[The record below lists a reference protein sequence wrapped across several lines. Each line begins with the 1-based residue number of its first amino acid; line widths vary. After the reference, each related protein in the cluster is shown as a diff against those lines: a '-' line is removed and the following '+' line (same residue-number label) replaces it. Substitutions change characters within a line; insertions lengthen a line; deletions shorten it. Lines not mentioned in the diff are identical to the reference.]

1 MDISL
6 TSSHGLSILVV
17 GLKLI
22 LRKESKME
30 VGEMVTIAQEIGAF
44 KPVVN
49 KVLEGLKDYKNE
61 YRQIADF
68 LLAEAVSAR
77 SKLFKG
83 FVAEGFSREE
93 AMTLTV
99 ATVQEMV
106 KAVNSVKKVK

>member
-1 MDISL
+1 
-6 TSSHGLSILVV
+6 
-17 GLKLI
+17 
-22 LRKESKME
+22 ME

-61 YRQIADF
+61 YRQISDF
-68 LLAEAVSAR
+68 VLTETVAAR

-83 FVAEGFSREE
+83 FVAEGFTREE

-106 KAVNSVKKVK
+106 KAVNSIQKK